1 MENENSE
8 LDWSDV
14 NTLKDHWSELDLTN
28 RKEKFFRLP
37 RIDAEEL
44 FLSFGPD
51 EQLELVGEL
60 PSPEKRSWIRLLAL
74 DDAADFLQR
83 MHFEDRQEVLL
94 LLDEVTRHEVMG
106 LLAYAEDEAGGVMNP
121 RYIRLRP
128 EMLVEEAIRYLRAQ
142 ARTPVETIYY
152 AYVVDAEQK
161 LCGVV
166 SFRELLLSLPTKH
179 VREIMKT
186 DLVSLPEE
194 MDREEI
200 SELFTRH
207 KFMALPVVDDM
218 GRILGIVTYDDI
230 VDVVQKEATEDILKL
245 GGMEAMSA
253 PYFKISFLEMIKKRG
268 GWLTVLF
275 FGEMFTATAMH
286 HYQDRVAQAVVLSL
300 FLPLIISAGGNCGS
314 QASTLIIRS
323 LALREI
329 RLKDWWRVL
338 IREAGSGLVLGGFL
352 GLIGLFRIVIWQ
364 AWDSSYG
371 DHYLLLGATVSLAVF
386 GVVMWGTLAGAMLPF
401 MLRKVGLDPASA
413 SAPLVATL
421 VDVTG
426 VVIYFSLATMILRG
440 TLL

>member
-1 MENENSE
+1 MESETTE

-14 NTLKDHWSELDLTN
+14 NTLKEHWSELDLAN

-51 EQLELVGEL
+51 EQLELVGDL
-60 PSPEKRSWIRLLAL
+60 PTVEKRSWVRLLAL
-74 DDAADFLQR
+74 DDAADFVQR
-83 MHFEDRQEVLL
+83 LPNDDRQEVLM
-94 LLDEVTRHEVMG
+94 LLDEVTRQEVNG
-106 LLAYAEDEAGGVMNP
+106 LMAYAEDEAGGVMNP

-128 EMLVEEAIRYLRAQ
+128 DMLVEEAIRYLRAQ

-166 SFRELLLSLPTKH
+166 SFRELLLSLPNKH

-200 SELFTRH
+200 SDLFTRH
-207 KFMALPVVDDM
+207 QFMALPVVDQQ

-245 GGMEAMSA
+245 GGMEALGA
-253 PYFKISFLEMIKKRG
+253 PYFKITFLDMIKKRG
-268 GWLTVLF
+268 GWLIALF
-275 FGEMFTATAMH
+275 IGEMFTATAMT
-286 HYQDRVAQAVVLSL
+286 HYEDRVAKAVVLSL

-329 RLKDWWRVL
+329 RIKDWIKVMWR
-338 IREAGSGLVLGGFL
+338 EMATGLVLGGLLGSL
-352 GLIGLFRIVIWQ
+352 GLLRIFLWQ
-364 AWDSSYG
+364 SWGAGYG
-371 DHYLLLGATVSLAVF
+371 EHYVLLGITVGISVL
-386 GVVMWGTLAGAMLPF
+386 GVVMWGTMAGALLPF
-401 MLRKVGLDPASA
+401 LLRRVGLDPASA
-413 SAPLVATL
+413 SAPLVATI

-426 VVIYFSLATMILRG
+426 VVIYFTVATTVLHG